1 MHTGPERSIEMT
13 GVAEVIG
20 LVSAILGIA
29 GKIMSLADKAQRN
42 MEKCKNLKDHVGSIK
57 LLLVELKNHMKPEV
71 WTKELLENLN
81 DALSD
86 GMALVQSCQ
95 EKRTWPV
102 TRLQNPEE
110 GQEVRCP

>member
-1 MHTGPERSIEMT
+1 MT